1 MLDHPVNQAAGL
13 LDLAPEPNTR
23 LVALVSHGDAAAE
36 LPLLLRL
43 CSALV
48 SLGYPVTVLDGTVRE
63 STDNPGLEQLLNGG
77 TPPPTDLEGASWS
90 VIPALY
96 GLQMLGS
103 ELETSTDKLQD
114 CGRLFP
120 HESVAIVYAPAAA
133 VVQLLGG
140 TSVRPVLAISNGKS
154 SLLTGYLA
162 LKRLLL
168 KGKLSPMVVNA
179 IENPSR
185 SGLSKHAASA
195 GVGLQD
201 YAKYFLNYDIT
212 LFSVATNQSDH
223 AADHPVE
230 RLALGLLESAL
241 PLVHRWTP
249 APCFATKAFQPS
261 AMAGQH

>member
-1 MLDHPVNQAAGL
+1 MHEHPINQAAGL
-13 LDLAPEPNTR
+13 LDLTPAPSTR

-48 SLGYPVTVLDGTVRE
+48 ALGFPVTVLDGTVRE
-63 STDNPGLEQLLNGG
+63 SEDNPGLEQLLDYSA
-77 TPPPTDLEGASWS
+77 PSAASPEGASWS

-96 GLQMLGS
+96 GLQMLSTG
-103 ELETSTDKLQD
+103 LETSTDKLQD
-114 CGRLFP
+114 CGWLFP
-120 HESVAIVYAPAAA
+120 HDSVAIVYAPAAT

-140 TSVRPVLAISNGKS
+140 TPVRPVLAVSTGKS

-168 KGKLSPMVVNA
+168 KGKLSPMVVNCIGNA
-179 IENPSR
+179 LVDAR
-185 SGLSKHAASA
+185 SALTAPA

-201 YAKYFLNYDIT
+201 YAKYFLNYDVT
-212 LFSVATNQSDH
+212 MYSVTPSPSNH
-223 AADHPVE
+223 TADRPVE

-241 PLVHRWTP
+241 QLTHRWPPALHQATP
-249 APCFATKAFQPS
+249 AFQPR
-261 AMAGQH
+261 AMGGRH